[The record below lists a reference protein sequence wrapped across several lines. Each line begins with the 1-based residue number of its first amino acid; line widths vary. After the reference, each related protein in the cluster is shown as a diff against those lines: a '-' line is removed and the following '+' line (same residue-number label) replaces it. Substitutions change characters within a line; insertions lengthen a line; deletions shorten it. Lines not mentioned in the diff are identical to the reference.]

1 MTCRGDIMTK
11 QQFERA
17 KELEIRI
24 KQKKEDLE
32 ILHKST
38 AAMQLFSV
46 YAHRAVDVPNS
57 CKMAIYKQ
65 VKEVFEK
72 ELEEMERE
80 FSELVSD

>member
-1 MTCRGDIMTK
+1 MTK

-46 YAHRAVDVPNS
+46 YAHRSVDVPNS

-65 VKEVFEK
+65 VKEVLEK
-72 ELEEMERE
+72 EIEEMERE